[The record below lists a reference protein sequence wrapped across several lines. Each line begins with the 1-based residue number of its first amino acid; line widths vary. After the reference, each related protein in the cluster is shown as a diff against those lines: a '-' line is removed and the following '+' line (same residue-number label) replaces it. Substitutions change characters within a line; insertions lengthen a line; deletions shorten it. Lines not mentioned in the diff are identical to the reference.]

1 MAEPGFFSEQYFAN
15 RVPERDELLLEL
27 EREAR
32 NEDIPIVGPVV
43 GNLLQILALTVGAR
57 NILELGT
64 ATGYSGLF
72 LARACAEL
80 GGGLVTLE
88 SNPEMAERARVNF
101 RRAGVNNRVR
111 VVEGDALQTLSGLD
125 ERSFDFVFLDIDK
138 EYYEP
143 ALQECSRVVRSRG
156 LLVADNTSFPG
167 AGGFNDRVRDD
178 PAWRSVQLLTYLP
191 GHSPEK
197 DGLCVA
203 VRTTRE

>member
-32 NEDIPIVGPVV
+32 DEDIPIVGPVV

-101 RRAGVNNRVR
+101 RRAGVDSRVR
-111 VVEGDALQTLSGLD
+111 VVEGEALQSLSGLD
-125 ERSFDFVFLDIDK
+125 ERSFDFAFLDIDK

-143 ALQECSRVVRSRG
+143 ALQECGRLLRPRG
-156 LLVADNTSFPG
+156 LLVADNTSFPD
-167 AGGFNDRVRDD
+167 AGGFNDRVYRDST
-178 PAWRSVQLLTYLP
+178 WRSVQLLTYLP
-191 GHSPEK
+191 GHSPER
-197 DGLCVA
+197 DGVCIA
-203 VRTTRE
+203 VKANG